1 MANEW
6 ARKVGQM
13 LRHVR
18 PGLGALATSRLSLPG
33 HGMLISS
40 PAFTDGGTLPVRYT
54 QDGESLFPPLYWDNI
69 PDAAKSLV
77 LLVEDADAPFPRP
90 LVHALLHAIPP
101 KLSGIPEGGLA
112 TRQVRKSPLGFKAGR
127 NSVSRPGWLA
137 PSPMPG
143 HGPHRYAFQLFAID
157 SAPSFASPPGRGT
170 MLRAIR
176 QNIIASCRIIGVYQR
191 S

>member
-33 HGMLISS
+33 HGMTITS
-40 PAFTDGGTLPVRYT
+40 PAFTDGGAMPSRYT
-54 QDGESLFPPLYWDNI
+54 QDGESLFPPLYWDHV
-69 PDAAKSLV
+69 PEGTKSLI

-101 KLSGIPEGGLA
+101 GVSGIPEGGVPM
-112 TRQVRKSPLGFKAGR
+112 RQVRQSPLGFQAGR
-127 NSVSRPGWLA
+127 NSLSRAGWLA
-137 PSPMPG
+137 PSPIPG
-143 HGPHRYAFQLFAID
+143 HGPHRYAFQLLAVDSVPGFAT
-157 SAPSFASPPGRGT
+157 PPGRGT
-170 MLRAIR
+170 MLRAVR
-176 QNIIASCRIIGVYQR
+176 QHLIAASRLIGIYQR
-191 S
+191 G